1 MHRIF
6 FIPELVE
13 CIVEKAAIHARH
25 YQDRSSQLTRLSTAA
40 YRDVTSLGLTSRIFR
55 EPSLDA
61 IWTIQIAFL
70 PLLRCIGAVTEH
82 MSLDE
87 DGKVVTTYVCYLS
100 LLATSP

>member
-6 FIPELVE
+6 LIPELVG
-13 CIVEKAAIHARH
+13 CIVEKAVIHAHRK
-25 YQDRSSQLTRLSTAA
+25 QDRFSQLTRLSTAA

-61 IWTIQIAFL
+61 IWSIQISFL

-82 MSLDE
+82 RILEENGD
-87 DGKVVTTYVCYLS
+87 VATYVCYLP
-100 LLATSP
+100 LLATFP